1 MCLPGTIETVRAEIE
16 AERDSGPGPKVTRR
30 ATLVGAGGAALGA
43 FLPVRG
49 SKTLPT
55 CATSRPAALRSSW
68 E

>member
-1 MCLPGTIETVRAEIE
+1 MSLDLGVSTTFDAHKRLLARTGT
-16 AERDSGPGPKVTRR
+16 
-30 ATLVGAGGAALGA
+30 
-43 FLPVRG
+43 G